1 MGWWWWYLS
10 PILRN
15 DYKFVI
21 SDIAEGLGIDY
32 SIINIFKIG
41 EKPKELTEIQKPL
54 YKSMSDF
61 FRLDQVGLFR

>member
-21 SDIAEGLGIDY
+21 SVDIAEGLGIDW
-32 SIINIFKIG
+32 
-41 EKPKELTEIQKPL
+41 
-54 YKSMSDF
+54 
-61 FRLDQVGLFR
+61 